1 MTDDNV
7 VDLGAERARRRPET
21 PMSEHLDALHNQ
33 AMQPGGLFGG
43 GEPGSWRTEKLSDA
57 QFRAHKPYTPPS
69 NPPESRFLQGLGLAA
84 VTASAG
90 LQLAARHLPPTHPI
104 PMVIAPMMGAGGMGV
119 LTTDQINRPSS
130 LLNKALGRNPKKD

>member
-7 VDLGAERARRRPET
+7 VDLGAERARRRPDKT
-21 PMSEHLDALHNQ
+21 PEYLEDLHMRG
-33 AMQPGGLFGG
+33 MQPGGLFGG
-43 GEPGSWRTEKLSDA
+43 GESGSWRTEKLSDA
-57 QFRAHKPYTPPS
+57 QFSSHKPRTPSS